1 MKRNINRNIKGN
13 KYKNLIN
20 QVSES
25 AVTFSF
31 VTREDI
37 GISDNSIR
45 IIERLTDYLV
55 NSYPTNA
62 WLTNE
67 VIDSPI
73 IGHIYFYKLNSETK
87 NILLEVSNS
96 LFEWG
101 DDALSDLPEDIAFYD
116 KEGKPLL
123 YVNGHE
129 NYAVIETLSLKE
141 YLKMTLF

>member
-31 VTREDI
+31 VTRQDI

-45 IIERLTDYLV
+45 IIEQLTDYLV
-55 NSYPTNA
+55 KSYPTNE

-67 VIDSPI
+67 VIDSHI
-73 IGHIYFYKLNSETK
+73 IGHIYFYKMNLETK
-87 NILLEVSNS
+87 NVLLEVSNS

-101 DDALSDLPEDIAFYD
+101 DDALSDLPEDIAFYN

-129 NYAVIETLSLKE
+129 NYTVLEALSLKE
-141 YLKMTLF
+141 YLKMLLL

>member
-13 KYKNLIN
+13 KYKKLIN

-37 GISDNSIR
+37 GISDNSIKL
-45 IIERLTDYLV
+45 IESLTDSLV
-55 NSYPTNA
+55 KSYPTNE

-96 LFEWG
+96 LFGWG

-116 KEGKPLL
+116 KEEKPLL

-129 NYAVIETLSLKE
+129 NYAVIETLSLKD
-141 YLKMTLF
+141 YLKMTFF